1 MSSDSFARDVVN
13 GEVVCPEEAAS
24 SAGRGDGSWLFFRK
38 FLETG
43 KQVASFF
50 PSSRYFSKKI
60 CHHVDPQTPQTIVE
74 LGAGTGPA
82 TRVAMEKMHPQ
93 SRLIAVELD
102 PDLAKVCAARC
113 PRAEVLCCDAQH
125 LPDNLDQLEVDHI
138 DLLLNCLPTPSL
150 PRSVNE
156 KVFRCFA
163 ERSDRAWL
171 SQPTVMPLVFRPL
184 YERLFETVEFQFTPL
199 NVPPAGV
206 YHCCGLREGYTQ
218 YLPGK

>member
-13 GEVVCPEEAAS
+13 TEVVCPEEAAAS
-24 SAGRGDGSWLFFRK
+24 TGRGDGSWLFFRK

-50 PSSRYFSKKI
+50 PSSRFFARKI
-60 CHHVDPQTPQTIVE
+60 CYHVDPDQPQTIVE
-74 LGAGTGPA
+74 LGAGTGPV
-82 TRVAMEKMHPQ
+82 TEVAMRAMHPD

-125 LPDNLDQLEVDHI
+125 LETNLQQLEVERI

-150 PRSVNE
+150 PRAVNE
-156 KVFRCFA
+156 QIFRCFA
-163 ERSDRAWL
+163 QRSEGAWM

-184 YERLFETVEFQFTPL
+184 YERLFDTVEFKFTPL
-199 NVPPAGV
+199 NFPPAGV
-206 YHCCGLREGYTQ
+206 YHCRGLREQFTDH
-218 YLPGK
+218 LPGQ